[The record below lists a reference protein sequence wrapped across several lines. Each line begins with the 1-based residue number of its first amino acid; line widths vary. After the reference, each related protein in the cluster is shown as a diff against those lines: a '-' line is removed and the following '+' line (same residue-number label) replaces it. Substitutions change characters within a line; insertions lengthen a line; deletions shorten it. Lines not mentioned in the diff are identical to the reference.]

1 MKLYIVYGSESLLLE
16 KFYKEKS
23 NCYFIRI
30 YNNKIPEKRKNFFDI
45 QISNFEKN
53 FQDLYSKLKKKI
65 TKVVFLGV
73 GFVADSNI
81 FFSIK
86 EKEISTLI
94 DANIKNYLLITKII
108 LPIMIRINAGKF
120 IYLSS
125 FRSKIPT
132 RGTAIYSACKA
143 FGEIFFKTI
152 GQEYGRLGITSHIIR
167 MGYFEGRLLDNL
179 TNEKKLKI
187 LKRISTGRLGNAKD
201 LAGTI
206 KTVENLNYNNSGII
220 EINGGLD
227 FE

>member
-1 MKLYIVYGSESLLLE
+1 M
-16 KFYKEKS
+16 
-23 NCYFIRI
+23 
-30 YNNKIPEKRKNFFDI
+30 
-45 QISNFEKN
+45 
-53 FQDLYSKLKKKI
+53 
-65 TKVVFLGV
+65 
-73 GFVADSNI
+73 ADSNI

-108 LPIMIRINAGKF
+108 LPIMIRIKAGKF

-125 FRSKIPT
+125 FRSEIST

-143 FGEIFFKTI
+143 FGESFFKTI

-201 LAGTI
+201 LAGAI
-206 KTVENLNYNNSGII
+206 KTAENLNYNNSGII